1 MRLLLEMA
9 KENIRIFLSV
19 ELESEKQ
26 LCKRK
31 QNFINPRQRKPQIAD
46 ITRKKR
52 GKHTTS
58 TSISVIS
65 VRKPHQYWIFKW
77 TASMSK
83 YYVTRFHLLSCLL
96 LIPGK
101 IVHGG
106 SAIENCIFLSF
117 FSMNYV
123 TNFPKKR
130 CKKTGLLLVSP
141 FHFKIQKQWI
151 MLRWDCGD
159 YV

>member
-1 MRLLLEMA
+1 MCQLPTFALKEVQIWHMLLLEMA

-52 GKHTTS
+52 GKHTNS

-106 SAIENCIFLSF
+106 SAIEKLYFPLIFQHELCHKFSQKEMQENWALISF
-117 FSMNYV
+117 PFS
-123 TNFPKKR
+123 
-130 CKKTGLLLVSP
+130 L
-141 FHFKIQKQWI
+141 
-151 MLRWDCGD
+151 
-159 YV
+159 

>member
-1 MRLLLEMA
+1 MLLLEMA

-52 GKHTTS
+52 GKHTNS

-65 VRKPHQYWIFKW
+65 VRKPHQY
-77 TASMSK
+77 
-83 YYVTRFHLLSCLL
+83 
-96 LIPGK
+96 
-101 IVHGG
+101 
-106 SAIENCIFLSF
+106 
-117 FSMNYV
+117 
-123 TNFPKKR
+123 
-130 CKKTGLLLVSP
+130 
-141 FHFKIQKQWI
+141 
-151 MLRWDCGD
+151 
-159 YV
+159 